1 MALYLGNLELAVG
14 GGATGT
20 GLPVNSYAP
29 FYAIATDNPTGY
41 NSSTG
46 LYEHPNGDVWLKT
59 GKTITATSD
68 YPDAAI
74 NQVTATGFDY
84 SNTSY
89 SISLV
94 TGLEYDQSA
103 DEIVVGTEASVKRTS
118 TSFVDTGFSFSTSS
132 QTGNRRVY
140 VAWDGTSYYVMPVI
154 NGPTVYKY
162 DSTGTYTGTSF
173 SLSAQFGT
181 SIGFGLSWYGSTL
194 YVGRTYRSN
203 FYRYSS
209 SGSYLGSYSYPASTS
224 PFFQDAG
231 DAPISVSS
239 NFSIGAANGNKTI
252 NVWNNSLSTQYA
264 QISTSTDTPYNT
276 SIYGVTSN
284 NRALDSANSTRIW
297 MAGSNSRVYEYE
309 ATGGQELIG
318 DLTARTDPDSG
329 QPLFI
334 KIK

>member
-1 MALYLGNLELAVG
+1 MALYLGNLELATG

-29 FYAIATDNPTGY
+29 FSVIANDNPTGY

-59 GKTITATSD
+59 GNTLDAGSD

-74 NQVTATGFDY
+74 TQVVATGFSY

-89 SISLV
+89 SISYV

-103 DEIVVGTEASVKRTS
+103 DEIVVGMEASVKRTS

-132 QTGNRRVY
+132 ETGTRRVN
-140 VAWDGTSYYVMPVI
+140 VAWDGTSYYVMPVM

-173 SLSAQFGT
+173 SLT
-181 SIGFGLSWYGSTL
+181 SQLGSNVARGLSWYGSTL
-194 YVGRTYRSN
+194 YVAQSYRSN

-209 SGSYLGSYSYPASTS
+209 SGSYQGSYSYPASTS
-224 PFFQDAG
+224 PFFQDSG
-231 DAPISVSS
+231 DAAISVSS
-239 NFSIGAANGNKTI
+239 NFSIGAANSNKTI
-252 NVWNNSLSTQYA
+252 NVWNNSTSTQYD

-276 SIYGVTSN
+276 FIYGVTSN

-297 MAGSNSRVYEYE
+297 MSGNNSTVYEYE
-309 ATGGQELIG
+309 ATGGQELVG
-318 DLTARTDPDSG
+318 DSTARTDSDSG